1 MYIFLIYLKIILF
14 STPLFSSTIS
24 ESNIFSYCL
33 TEDVNNSLKEN
44 EYHYLIKRRKSIKQ
58 QINQLNRNYDTLYIP
73 IVFHNLYEVIDGS
86 PSRSFCDYQSG
97 NNEFGIYSSNNDTL
111 ICLERAEKT
120 LEILNQQFS
129 KSLIKFIEPKDTLL
143 IVHDIKKNND
153 LFIWN
158 ENWNS
163 IKRNYNIS
171 NVLNIYLD
179 YCLGK
184 NNSECGSTYAWT
196 SFPGSISENLP
207 QGIAIKHSQFPH
219 INNNYS
225 GILAHEIGHVFTL
238 LHLYH
243 VPLRKN
249 ESGLFEIDNSN
260 FDTELVSGQ
269 DCNSRGDLICD
280 TPGQPLLNVYD
291 TFDLDNCIY
300 HGFGGHYNSVN
311 NILKIG
317 GYESNGNYS
326 EYFETNTNIICNS
339 NQDDTGN
346 YWGTRDI
353 PDSCFLNYQ
362 NQFSSNCI
370 DSAYNFLPIASNY
383 LQNPIV
389 MESCLTNTVDGFTE
403 EQSLNIRESILL
415 DYTACNDINACNYD
429 FSIRKNITSDML
441 LRFAPSSCLYACD
454 KFESEEYYDN
464 FYPGCNSTEPEY
476 SSNYLE
482 YECQENLKNINIVS
496 PNTLNLVKIYPNPF
510 NPITKINYYISI
522 NGYIEINIYNLSGQ
536 LITNLYNDF
545 QKAGQH
551 SIFWDAKEYT
561 SGIYFIKLNY
571 NNQIIIKKILLI
583 K

>member
-1 MYIFLIYLKIILF
+1 
-14 STPLFSSTIS
+14 
-24 ESNIFSYCL
+24 
-33 TEDVNNSLKEN
+33 
-44 EYHYLIKRRKSIKQ
+44 
-58 QINQLNRNYDTLYIP
+58 
-73 IVFHNLYEVIDGS
+73 
-86 PSRSFCDYQSG
+86 
-97 NNEFGIYSSNNDTL
+97 
-111 ICLERAEKT
+111 
-120 LEILNQQFS
+120 
-129 KSLIKFIEPKDTLL
+129 
-143 IVHDIKKNND
+143 
-153 LFIWN
+153 
-158 ENWNS
+158 
-163 IKRNYNIS
+163 
-171 NVLNIYLD
+171 
-179 YCLGK
+179 
-184 NNSECGSTYAWT
+184 
-196 SFPGSISENLP
+196 
-207 QGIAIKHSQFPH
+207 
-219 INNNYS
+219 
-225 GILAHEIGHVFTL
+225 
-238 LHLYH
+238 
-243 VPLRKN
+243 
-249 ESGLFEIDNSN
+249 
-260 FDTELVSGQ
+260 
-269 DCNSRGDLICD
+269 
-280 TPGQPLLNVYD
+280 
-291 TFDLDNCIY
+291 
-300 HGFGGHYNSVN
+300 
-311 NILKIG
+311 
-317 GYESNGNYS
+317 ESNGNYS